1 MLRFLTLGLAS
12 QALAF
17 TISPSANV
25 CQRGSMSRV
34 TMMAEEVEASTERL
48 IAQLETTAMIGAVV
62 PTGAEAEPTAMELA
76 VPDIKA
82 VFAAQQEA
90 LAAMTPEERE
100 LAEVKKVFTAQQA
113 VKARLAEQAPAA
125 EE

>member
-48 IAQLETTAMIGAVV
+48 IAQLETTAMTGAVV
-62 PTGAEAEPTAMELA
+62 PTTEAGPTAMELA

-100 LAEVKKVFTAQQA
+100 LAEVKKVFAAQQT
-113 VKARLAEQAPAA
+113 VKARLAEQEAA
-125 EE
+125 KEE

>member
-1 MLRFLTLGLAS
+1 MTRL
-12 QALAF
+12 QK
-17 TISPSANV
+17 
-25 CQRGSMSRV
+25 
-34 TMMAEEVEASTERL
+34 MMAEEVEASTERL
-48 IAQLETTAMIGAVV
+48 IAQLETTAMTGAVV